1 MPKRPSRWALGESA
15 GFEHLGA
22 EAIRFIA
29 LTISSSSSRAAEYA
43 AILYSVS
50 PPLGGLGRAWHFRR
64 ISRHVQPRQWMP
76 MECVM
81 QASPDRISPEV
92 PRTIGAFAM
101 RLRAISMMSAAMLLA
116 SCNEGVLD
124 PHGPVGRAERVILYD
139 STAIMLAVIIPVIV
153 LTLVFAWWFRARNS
167 RARYRPDWEYSGRIE
182 MIVWCIPALI
192 ILFLGG
198 IAWTGSHDLDPPA
211 PLEASTPPIDIE
223 VISLDWRWLF
233 IYPHEGISS
242 LNRLVVPAG
251 VPLRFRLTSTT
262 VMNSFFV
269 PQLGSQIYAMPNM
282 VTRLNLKADQPGTFA
297 GLSAQFSGDGFSD
310 MRFDLVAMEPDVF
323 ERWVTTTKTRGG
335 VLDESTFAELVK
347 PAKAEGAQTYAQVSD
362 GIFDRISSGHM
373 AAVSPQQGQ

>member
-1 MPKRPSRWALGESA
+1 MESVMHAASTDRLPPQVKKPSGTFAPWLR
-15 GFEHLGA
+15 
-22 EAIRFIA
+22 
-29 LTISSSSSRAAEYA
+29 
-43 AILYSVS
+43 
-50 PPLGGLGRAWHFRR
+50 
-64 ISRHVQPRQWMP
+64 
-76 MECVM
+76 VM
-81 QASPDRISPEV
+81 
-92 PRTIGAFAM
+92 
-101 RLRAISMMSAAMLLA
+101 SMMSAATLMA

-124 PHGPVGRAERVILYD
+124 PHGPVGKAERVILYD

-182 MIVWCIPALI
+182 MIIWSIPALV

-211 PLEASTPPIDIE
+211 PLKDSAAPLDIE

-233 IYPHEGISS
+233 IYPQEGIAS

-282 VTRLNLKADQPGTFA
+282 VTRLNLKADQPGTFE

-310 MRFDLVAMEPDVF
+310 MRFDLVAAEPQAFKD
-323 ERWVTTTKTRGG
+323 WVDATKTQGG
-335 VLDESTFAELVK
+335 TLDANTFEELSR
-347 PAKAEGAQTYAQVSD
+347 PAKAAGAQTYSRVSE
-362 GIFDRISSGHM
+362 GLFDRISSGHM
-373 AAVSPQQGQ
+373 AAASPQRGQ